1 MKAVREF
8 VVSTLVGGIF
18 IVVPVYLAI
27 VLLLK
32 GMQSAARL
40 VKPFAAML
48 PDWLPAE
55 SFFSLLL
62 VLLVCFVVGA
72 AVRTRTGRA
81 IREKMEKVFFERLP
95 GYGLLRSLTQRLAG
109 DTEESAWQPALA
121 EIEEALVPCL
131 HHRRT
136 GGRAVHGVRALH
148 PDTICRRRLRPC
160 RRARASRR
168 RAVHPGGQD
177 HLAVGVGRGRPG
189 GRHEERAVRRRRS
202 GSCRYGTRA
211 DAPMSGTVAVVMSC
225 R

>member
-1 MKAVREF
+1 MKALREF

-62 VLLVCFVVGA
+62 VLLVCFAVGA
-72 AVRTRTGRA
+72 AVRTRPGRA
-81 IREKMEKVFFERLP
+81 VREKMEKVFFERLP

-109 DTEESAWQPALA
+109 DTQESAWQPALA
-121 EIEEALVPCL
+121 EIEDALAPAFIIEELPDGRYTVFVPSIP
-131 HHRRT
+131 T
-136 GGRAVHGVRALH
+136 PFAGAVYVLAPER
-148 PDTICRRRLRPC
+148 
-160 RRARASRR
+160 
-168 RAVHPGGQD
+168 VHPVDVPFTQ
-177 HLAVGVGRGRPG
+177 AVRTISRWGSGSGELVAAMRDRPSRPG
-189 GRHEERAVRRRRS
+189 A
-202 GSCRYGTRA
+202 
-211 DAPMSGTVAVVMSC
+211 
-225 R
+225 

>member
-32 GMQSAARL
+32 GMQSAGRL
-40 VKPFAAML
+40 VKPFAAMV

-55 SFFSLLL
+55 TFFSLLL
-62 VLLVCFVVGA
+62 VLLVCFLVGA
-72 AVRTRTGRA
+72 AVRTKPGRA

-121 EIEEALVPCL
+121 EIEDALVPSFIIEEL
-131 HHRRT
+131 AD
-136 GGRAVHGVRALH
+136 GRYTVFVPSIPTPFAGAVYVL
-148 PDTICRRRLRPC
+148 D
-160 RRARASRR
+160 RAR
-168 RAVHPGGQD
+168 VHPVDVPFTQ
-177 HLAVGVGRGRPG
+177 
-189 GRHEERAVRRRRS
+189 AVRTISRWGS
-202 GSCRYGTRA
+202 GSGDMVAAMRHPPS
-211 DAPMSGTVAVVMSC
+211 APGI
-225 R
+225 